1 MGKPQVGIR
10 EQQLFI
16 EKRWSLVRK
25 CQKNA
30 GTCQVFLEFL
40 IKTL

>member
-10 EQQLFI
+10 EQQFFI
-16 EKRWSLVRK
+16 EKRRSSVRK

-30 GTCQVFLEFL
+30 GKYQVFLEFSV
-40 IKTL
+40 KTL